1 MKVSPSWIIRAA
13 ILASAGLLVGGLAVG
28 TDTYLGYTYL
38 LPVAIP
44 FVAVGA
50 VLARRVQSNPIG
62 WLFLAFGTA
71 ASIVF
76 AAGEYASAAFS
87 PGSSLPAGDL
97 AASMYAH
104 LWHPSFGLL
113 VFSILLFPDGHLLS
127 TRWRWMARV
136 VAVTYLGLLVSG
148 PFDSDYLS
156 GLDLSGAQP
165 LFGGAAAD
173 IGSAVFGVLLAFNL
187 LLLILAGVSLLL
199 RLRRSSGERRQQV
212 KVFVY
217 AVAFVMIMFPVT
229 VLVVGDGG
237 VGVFMFPLIPISAAV
252 AILRYRLYDI
262 DVVVNRAL
270 VYTTLTAALAGLY
283 IGSVLLFQLI
293 LNGVTH
299 DSGLAVAGST
309 LAVAAAFRPART
321 RIQELV
327 DRRFYRRRY
336 DAQRTLES
344 FSNRLRDE
352 VDLAALDA
360 ELRGV
365 VAETMQP
372 AHVSVWLRGG
382 R

>member
-1 MKVSPSWIIRAA
+1 
-13 ILASAGLLVGGLAVG
+13 VGGLVIG
-28 TDTYLGYTYL
+28 GDTSLGYTYL
-38 LPVAIP
+38 LPIAIP
-44 FVAVGA
+44 FVGVGA
-50 VLARRVQSNPIG
+50 MLATRVPSNPIG
-62 WLFLAFGTA
+62 WLFLAFGTV

-97 AASMYAH
+97 AATMYAH

-113 VFSILLFPDGHLLS
+113 VFSILLFPDGHLPS
-127 TRWRWMARV
+127 PRWRWMARV

-148 PFDSDYLS
+148 PFDSAYLS
-156 GLDLSGAQP
+156 DLDLAGAEP
-165 LFGGAAAD
+165 LFGGTAAD
-173 IGSAVFGVLLAFNL
+173 IGSAVFGALLAFNL
-187 LLLILAGVSLLL
+187 LLLVIAGVSLLL
-199 RLRRSSGERRQQV
+199 RFRRSSGERRQQV

-229 VLVVGDGG
+229 ILFVEDGG

-262 DVVVNRAL
+262 DLVVNRAL
-270 VYTTLTAALAGLY
+270 VYAALTAALAGLY
-283 IGSVLLFQLI
+283 IGSVLLFQFV

-309 LAVAAAFRPART
+309 LAVAAAFRPVRS
-321 RIQELV
+321 RIQEAV

-336 DAQRTLES
+336 DARHTLEA
-344 FSNRLRDE
+344 FSARLRDQ
-352 VDLAALDA
+352 VDLTALDA

-372 AHVSVWLRGG
+372 AYVSVWLREDW
-382 R
+382 